1 MTPHTRRL
9 PPEKLLERVLRVAE
23 LLALPA
29 KPECLPP
36 TTPPDS
42 SLPEGETP
50 PENAAKTVKHHFQVK

>member
-1 MTPHTRRL
+1 MTQHTRPL
-9 PPEKLLERVLRVAE
+9 PPAKLLERVLRVAE

-36 TTPPDS
+36 TTSPDS

-50 PENAAKTVKHHFQVK
+50 PENAAKTVKHRFQVK